1 MSPGLPLPAADG
13 WLAIALD
20 EPQHWSAFCGIVDA
34 LALLRDPRFASAAPR
49 AANQAE
55 LAAAVA
61 PRLATRP
68 RDEWLALLDAA
79 GIPAAPLADGQGHA

>member
-1 MSPGLPLPAADG
+1 MASSAPLPAADG

-20 EPQHWSAFCGIVDA
+20 EPQHWSAFCGIIDA
-34 LALLRDPRFASAAPR
+34 LALLRDPRFATAALR
-49 AANQAE
+49 VANQAA

-61 PRLATRP
+61 PRLAARP
-68 RDEWLALLDAA
+68 RDEWLALLAAA